1 MEDLSSVQ
9 LGKYKV
15 EGIAIAGYYS
25 FVMVEN
31 FNVCFDL
38 GIGSRATAKYATV
51 LISHGHHDHC
61 GGLYR
66 HNHHRRVA
74 KLKDG
79 NASMEQATY
88 VVPEVCLRGIRQM
101 YLGFLNLDSGREDN
115 TLERLHPHYVVLK
128 PGEEHWITQDTFT
141 RPFATKHRVP
151 SQGYTIYQRRNKL
164 KPEYHDR
171 KHEIRDLREQGVEVT
186 EVIDFPLVSYTGDTV
201 LEGVWCHPDVMASEL
216 LIMECTV
223 LDDSLSV
230 QETRNRGHVH
240 LDELLA
246 HADKFKDIPHVLL
259 CHFSDRYRPE
269 EVREIVGRRLAGTVL
284 EHNVSLFLPPLEKE

>member
-1 MEDLSSVQ
+1 MQV
-9 LGKYKV
+9 GKYKV

-31 FNVCFDL
+31 LNVCFDL

-74 KLKDG
+74 KAKNGDA
-79 NASMEQATY
+79 NMPQATY
-88 VVPEVCLRGIRQM
+88 IIPEVCLRGIRQM

-115 TLERLHPHYVVLK
+115 TLKCLHPNYVVLN
-128 PGEEHWITQDTFT
+128 PGQDHWLTRDTFV

-164 KPEYHDR
+164 KAEYQDR
-171 KHEIRDLREQGVEVT
+171 KDEIRQLRQAGIEVT
-186 EVIDFPLVSYTGDTV
+186 EEIDFPLVSYTGDTL

-216 LIMECTV
+216 LIMECTII
-223 LDDSLSV
+223 DDSLSV
-230 QETRNRGHVH
+230 EETRHRGHVH
-240 LDELLA
+240 LDELLH
-246 HADKFKDIPHVLL
+246 HADKFKDIPNVLL

-269 EVREIVGRRLAGTVL
+269 EIREIVERRLVGTVL
-284 EHNVSLFLPPLEKE
+284 ERNVSIFVPQPQTE